1 MNSKGNVFYPKQ
13 WWGVDHCLKENM
25 NVGSDFLVNL
35 DYFKSILK
43 AFSYGDRNFRQNRF
57 RKRYSR

>member
-13 WWGVDHCLKENM
+13 WWGVDYCLKENM
-25 NVGSDFLVNL
+25 NVGSVFLVNL

-43 AFSYGDRNFRQNRF
+43 AFSYGDRNLR
-57 RKRYSR
+57 